1 MASRRDKKVADA
13 TTKLGRTIAGALRSW
28 AKEVGAD
35 DIASDVMDRVRE
47 GFDVVRDHAAAGQAR
62 TKARRAAKK
71 ASRSAAKK
79 AARKTPRKVR
89 SAATRKTTR
98 KTTTRKKTVRK
109 KE

>member
-13 TTKLGRTIAGALRSW
+13 TTRLGRTIAGAIRLW
-28 AKEVGAD
+28 AREVGAD

-71 ASRSAAKK
+71 ARSAAK
-79 AARKTPRKVR
+79 
-89 SAATRKTTR
+89 RKTTR
-98 KTTTRKKTVRK
+98 KTTTKKGTVRK

>member
-1 MASRRDKKVADA
+1 MGSRRDKNVADA

-35 DIASDVMDRVRE
+35 DIASDVMDHVRE

-71 ASRSAAKK
+71 TRARAAKK
-79 AARKTPRKVR
+79 AAKTTPKKAR
-89 SAATRKTTR
+89 SAAKRKATRK
-98 KTTTRKKTVRK
+98 TTRKKTVRK
-109 KE
+109 KQ

>member
-1 MASRRDKKVADA
+1 MASRRDKNVADA

-35 DIASDVMDRVRE
+35 DIASDVMDHVRE

-71 ASRSAAKK
+71 TRARAAKK
-79 AARKTPRKVR
+79 AAKTTPKKAR
-89 SAATRKTTR
+89 SATKRKATRK
-98 KTTTRKKTVRK
+98 TTRKKTVRK
-109 KE
+109 KQ

>member
-1 MASRRDKKVADA
+1 MASRRDKNVADA

-35 DIASDVMDRVRE
+35 DIASDVMDHVRE

-71 ASRSAAKK
+71 TRGSTAKK

-109 KE
+109 KQ

>member
-1 MASRRDKKVADA
+1 MTRRRDKNVADA

-35 DIASDVMDRVRE
+35 DIASDVIDHVRE

-71 ASRSAAKK
+71 ARARAAKK
-79 AARKTPRKVR
+79 AAKTTPKKAR
-89 SAATRKTTR
+89 SAAKPKATHKP
-98 KTTTRKKTVRK
+98 TTRKKTVREK
-109 KE
+109 K